1 MKKTSTIQRLGAVI
15 LALGLLAGCGGQ
27 AASSA
32 EIAASSGSEPAPTAA
47 APAST
52 PTPEASVREETSEQA
67 STPEAAQAS
76 EDFTPMEYS
85 FPLTEQTETLRYFA
99 TMSPNFTSYMDDYST
114 NASVQALEELTGVH
128 IDYECYIPENAQTQF
143 NLQAAAGSLPDI
155 LLGATEYYSGGMDT
169 AVSDDILLNLADYLE
184 DCPNYSRI
192 LELTPDMKN
201 SLTTDSG
208 NLIGFYPYTDPKI
221 ATPVSGSIFV
231 RGDWLD
237 QVGMEVPATYDQVHE
252 VLTAFQQQLGIEH
265 PMLVNSYLDDQAGS
279 FASGYDIKA
288 FFMTSPGIQVPFYVV
303 DGQVECAIVEDDFV
317 SYVTMLQDYM
327 NEGLTM
333 PGIESYTNEMSYQD
347 LVISGQI
354 GFFWGFGVRDM
365 ETLNSQ
371 IEDGY
376 LVAVPAIRQTEDQT
390 LHFTTAASYQVRY
403 AVSLSATCS
412 NVELA
417 CKWLDAHYTQEVS
430 MLAMYG
436 VEGVSYEM
444 KDGTPHFTDMM
455 TQPAEEGLTLTV
467 QKALYC
473 LAEADNIYYQT
484 INTDLDVY
492 TDAQVEALE
501 SINGGSMDGEYVYPT
516 GASMTT
522 EEDERYTALI
532 SDLSTYMAEHVLKF
546 VTGEEDMGQYPD
558 FVATLYEMGMQEAID
573 LKQAAYDRYMAR

>member
-1 MKKTSTIQRLGAVI
+1 MKKLSTLRHLGAVI
-15 LALGLLAGCGGQ
+15 LALGLLAGCGSQ
-27 AASSA
+27 AASSTEAAPPSSA
-32 EIAASSGSEPAPTAA
+32 EETAQPTAA
-47 APAST
+47 PSTAPISE
-52 PTPEASVREETSEQA
+52 EASLEEA
-67 STPEAAQAS
+67 SQVESIQEES
-76 EDFTPMEYS
+76 SDFTPVEYS

-114 NASVQALEELTGVH
+114 NASVQKLEELTGVH

-169 AVSDDILLNLADYLE
+169 AVSDDILLNLADYLD
-184 DCPNYSRI
+184 DCPNYSQI
-192 LELTPDMKN
+192 LSLTPEMKN

-221 ATPVSGSIFV
+221 ATPVTGSIFV

-237 QVGMEVPATYDQVHE
+237 QVGMDVPTTYDQVHE
-252 VLTAFQQQLGIEH
+252 VLTAFQQQLGVEH
-265 PMLVNSYLDDQAGS
+265 PMLVNSYLDDQGGS

-303 DGQVECAIVEDDFV
+303 DGQVKCAIVEDDFV
-317 SYVTMLQDYM
+317 SYLTMLQAYM

-347 LVISGQI
+347 LVTSGQI

-390 LHFTTAASYQVRY
+390 LHFTTAASYEVRY

-417 CKWLDAHYTQEVS
+417 CKWLDAHYTSEVS

-444 KDGTPHFTDMM
+444 QDGTPRFTDMM
-455 TQPAEEGLTLTV
+455 TQSTQDGLTLTV

-473 LAEADNIYYQT
+473 LAEADNIYYKT
-484 INTDLDVY
+484 INSDLDVY

-501 SINGGSMDGEYVYPT
+501 LINSGNLDGDYVYPT

-546 VTGEEDMGQYPD
+546 ATGEEDMSQYES
-558 FVATLYEMGMQEAID
+558 FVSTLYDMGMQEAID
-573 LKQAAYDRYMAR
+573 LKQAAYDRYAAR